1 MEKLNPKTYT
11 LIALIVAV
19 SLYRIFPHPH
29 NIAPV
34 MALALFAG
42 TYFEKKWLAFTVP
55 LISMFVADLFLG
67 LHNTFI
73 FVYAAMALA
82 VVIGFYLHNRVSSL
96 KVIGAT
102 IGSSLV
108 FFLISNFGVW
118 LVSGY
123 YSKSWA
129 GLIECYTM
137 ALPFLQRSM
146 MGDLLFSGVL
156 FLSYWQIQKHWLR
169 KREAQT
175 A

>member
-11 LIALIVAV
+11 LIALIIAV
-19 SLYRIFPHPH
+19 SLYRIFPHPQ
-29 NIAPV
+29 NITPV

-42 TYFEKKWLAFTVP
+42 TYFEKKWLAFAVP
-55 LISMFVADLFLG
+55 LIAMFLADLFLG
-67 LHNTFI
+67 LHNTII
-73 FVYAAMALA
+73 FVYAAMAFA

-156 FLSYWQIQKHWLR
+156 FLTYWQIQKHWLR
-169 KREAQT
+169 KREAQI

>member
-1 MEKLNPKTYT
+1 MQKITPKVYT
-11 LIALIVAV
+11 LIALIIAV

-29 NIAPV
+29 NITPV

-42 TYFEKKWLAFTVP
+42 TYFDKKWMAFTVP
-55 LISMFVADLFLG
+55 LASMFLADLFLG
-67 LHNTFI
+67 LHNTII
-73 FVYAAMALA
+73 FVYGAMAIA
-82 VVIGFYLHNRVSSL
+82 VVIGFWLHNRVSST

-118 LVSGY
+118 LVSGF
-123 YSKSWA
+123 YSKTWA

-156 FLSYWQIQKHWLR
+156 FLSYWQIQKNWLG
-169 KREAQT
+169 KPVKN
-175 A
+175 

>member
-1 MEKLNPKTYT
+1 MQKITPKVYT

-29 NIAPV
+29 NITPV

-42 TYFEKKWLAFTVP
+42 TYFDKKWMAFGVP
-55 LISMFVADLFLG
+55 LVSMFLADLFLG
-67 LHNTFI
+67 LHNTII
-73 FVYAAMALA
+73 FVYGAMAVA
-82 VVIGFYLHNRVSSL
+82 VVIGFWLHNRVSSL

-108 FFLISNFGVW
+108 FFLISNFSVW

-123 YSKSWA
+123 YSKTWA

-156 FLSYWQIQKHWLR
+156 FLSYWQIQKHWLE
-169 KREAQT
+169 KRA
-175 A
+175 AHRP

>member
-1 MEKLNPKTYT
+1 MEKISPKTLT
-11 LIALIVAV
+11 LIAIVVAV
-19 SLYRIFPHPH
+19 SLYRIFPHPY
-29 NIAPV
+29 NITPV

-42 TYFEKKWLAFTVP
+42 TYFEKKWMAFAVP
-55 LISMFVADLFLG
+55 LVSMFLADLFLG
-67 LHNTFI
+67 LHNTII
-73 FVYAAMALA
+73 FVYGAMAVA
-82 VVIGFYLHNRVSSL
+82 VLIGFWLQNRVSSL

-102 IGSSLV
+102 IGSSLI

-156 FLSYWQIQKHWLR
+156 FLSYWQIQKQWLD
-169 KREAQT
+169 KRGTQGA
-175 A
+175 

>member
-1 MEKLNPKTYT
+1 MENISPKTLT
-11 LIALIVAV
+11 LIAIIVAV

-29 NIAPV
+29 NITPV

-42 TYFEKKWLAFTVP
+42 TYFQKKWMAFAVP
-55 LISMFVADLFLG
+55 LVSMFLADLFLG
-67 LHNTFI
+67 LHNTII
-73 FVYAAMALA
+73 FVYGAMATA
-82 VVIGFYLHNRVSSL
+82 VLIGFWLHNRVSSL

-102 IGSSLV
+102 ISSSLI

-118 LVSGY
+118 FVSGY

-156 FLSYWQIQKHWLR
+156 FVSYWQIQKYWFE
-169 KREAQT
+169 KEAIT
-175 A
+175 R

>member
-1 MEKLNPKTYT
+1 MEKINPKTLT
-11 LIALIVAV
+11 LIAIVVAV

-29 NIAPV
+29 NITPV

-42 TYFEKKWLAFTVP
+42 TYFEKKWMAFAVP
-55 LISMFVADLFLG
+55 LVSMFLADLFLG
-67 LHNTFI
+67 LHNTII
-73 FVYAAMALA
+73 FVYGAMAIA
-82 VVIGFYLHNRVSSL
+82 VLIGFWLQNRVSSL

-102 IGSSLV
+102 ISSSLI
-108 FFLISNFGVW
+108 FFIISNIGVW

-156 FLSYWQIQKHWLR
+156 FLSYWQIQKHWLGMR
-169 KREAQT
+169 AAQRL
-175 A
+175 

>member
-1 MEKLNPKTYT
+1 MQKITPKVYT

-29 NIAPV
+29 NITPV

-42 TYFEKKWLAFTVP
+42 TYFDKKWMAFAVP
-55 LISMFVADLFLG
+55 LASMLLADLFLG
-67 LHNTFI
+67 LHNTII
-73 FVYAAMALA
+73 FVYGAMAIA
-82 VVIGFYLHNRVSSL
+82 VVIGFWLHNRVSSL

-108 FFLISNFGVW
+108 FFLVSNFGVW

-123 YSKSWA
+123 YSKTWA

-156 FLSYWQIQKHWLR
+156 FLSYWQIQKNWLG
-169 KREAQT
+169 REEALT
-175 A
+175 R